1 MPPLAII
8 APGTKVSRQVP
19 VALPAAVSL
28 NGQIQ
33 PSEAVIAQ
41 AGNRFYVQASSAPI
55 GIQAVRAGNVS
66 ATNTFGTAQGQPVQD
81 GFDTLTVK
89 NYTLNPVVA
98 LVWVGYDDFID
109 NQLTL
114 VQTTF
119 AQVAYP
125 TYPSANAAANVNI
138 PDLTGTSFLDIN
150 GKKWGAIQR
159 VCILIFNVDSGVSLI
174 LQKAGAG
181 TGTGPGVGFIY
192 PLTPVRFDFSG
203 NYCLNLGGA
212 SINAIVSEIYNAI
225 PL

>member
-1 MPPLAII
+1 MLPLAII
-8 APGTKVSRQVP
+8 PPGTKVSRQVP

-41 AGNRFYVQASSAPI
+41 AGNRFYVQAASAPI

-125 TYPSANAAANVNI
+125 TYPLANAAASVAIN
-138 PDLTGTSFLDIN
+138 DLTGTSFTDIN

-174 LQKAGAG
+174 LQNAGAG

-212 SINAIVSEIYNAI
+212 PINAIVSEIYNAI